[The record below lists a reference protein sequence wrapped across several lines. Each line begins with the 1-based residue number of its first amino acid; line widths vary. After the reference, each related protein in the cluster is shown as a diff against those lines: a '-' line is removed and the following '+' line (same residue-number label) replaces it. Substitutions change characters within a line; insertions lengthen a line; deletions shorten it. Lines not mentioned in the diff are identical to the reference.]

1 MNGGGIVHAA
11 VKTAIENLRLFQ
23 FDKAVKR
30 VFCQGAKKRR
40 HMKGFFIML
49 NHQGCHVV
57 AFGRDVQKQDDSK
70 LMSLTLL
77 VLCRKAI

>member
-23 FDKAVKR
+23 FDKVVKR

-57 AFGRDVQKQDDSK
+57 AFGRDVQKQDDS
-70 LMSLTLL
+70 
-77 VLCRKAI
+77 

>member
-1 MNGGGIVHAA
+1 MAGASFMRPA

-30 VFCQGAKKRR
+30 VFFCQGAKKGG
-40 HMKGFFIML
+40 HMKGFFSIML

-57 AFGRDVQKQDDSK
+57 VAFWRDVQK
-70 LMSLTLL
+70 TG
-77 VLCRKAI
+77 R